1 MHPSPCLRINPGS
14 NQSNVTS
21 PSPNGPKCSLPQI
34 FISTVPS
41 KPTQDGE
48 FQDQTAS
55 ACATSFRRFLR
66 RLRFIPAKP
75 VIRAVTEDRVQRRL
89 CIEWMPLDTIP
100 QINSRIGKA
109 GICVEGRQN
118 AIRQISRQSEK
129 LAIINEPVLPLD
141 TMSILRERGLVP
153 RLRKGSFRLWRLVS
167 FYWKVAYSEEMST
180 KQTT

>member
-1 MHPSPCLRINPGS
+1 
-14 NQSNVTS
+14 
-21 PSPNGPKCSLPQI
+21 
-34 FISTVPS
+34 
-41 KPTQDGE
+41 
-48 FQDQTAS
+48 
-55 ACATSFRRFLR
+55 
-66 RLRFIPAKP
+66 
-75 VIRAVTEDRVQRRL
+75 
-89 CIEWMPLDTIP
+89 MPLDTIP

-118 AIRQISRQSEK
+118 AIRQISRKSEK
-129 LAIINEPVLPLD
+129 LAIINKPVLPLD